1 MAFAAARPESDTM
14 ADMNITPLV
23 DVMLVLLIIFMVTA
37 PALSYQIQVDL
48 PQRTTN
54 PPPQP
59 KDPPEPIRLRIEAGG
74 TITWNNSPIP
84 LSVLQ
89 SSLEVEAERSVQPT
103 LEIETDVDAQYETL
117 AKVLSRAKNSGME
130 KIAFVDPGQ

>member
-1 MAFAAARPESDTM
+1 MAFSSNAGSGPM
-14 ADMNITPLV
+14 ADINVTPLV

-48 PQRTTN
+48 PQRTSN

-74 TITWNNSPIP
+74 TITWNNSPMPI
-84 LSVLQ
+84 SVLQ
-89 SSLEVEAERSVQPT
+89 SSLEVEAERAMQPT
-103 LEIETDVDAQYETL
+103 LEIETDPDAQYEML

-130 KIAFVDPGQ
+130 KISFVEPGQ